1 MPFPYQVS
9 ATETAMIQQFWNFWK
24 FMLCFPYSKSFQQ
37 IFQDFINYS
46 WNFSIKVENI
56 QKTSECFECSKDRR
70 NTLLKNVYVSWS
82 ERLQSSEKRE
92 ERPLIMFRTLIST
105 QKVVKEQ
112 VFFWVLRSKTKKN
125 TSFFTTFP
133 VEIYVR
139 DTLSVDAFPFW
150 VDFEFWPRIVF

>member
-1 MPFPYQVS
+1 MEYKSIPFQIQIIL
-9 ATETAMIQQFWNFWK
+9 TEVF
-24 FMLCFPYSKSFQQ
+24 
-37 IFQDFINYS
+37 
-46 WNFSIKVENI
+46 NI
-56 QKTSECFECSKDRR
+56 ALLLRR
-70 NTLLKNVYVSWS
+70 NLYVSWS
-82 ERLQSSEKRE
+82 ERLKSSEKRE

-105 QKVVKEQ
+105 RKVVKER

-150 VDFEFWPRIVF
+150 VDFEFWPRIVFYVFQMPIFYSTCVLKEKASFISNL